1 MADQD
6 QNDQNTGLNVSDA
19 DADAL
24 LNDDG
29 SSTEDT
35 GTESSES
42 VTDSTDY
49 KAEVDKW
56 KKLSRQ
62 NEKNFREAQRKL
74 QSKEDEGK
82 TESQRLLDERDGFKT
97 QAEKNAAELKRLT
110 IAGETAPEHAT
121 LAQLRKVA
129 RRMAGED
136 DSALEEDAK
145 ELWADFAPATK
156 SPVAGKPRERLKGG
170 ADPDEEP
177 DEMDPKKLAQM
188 ISRAR

>member
-29 SSTEDT
+29 STEDT

>member
-97 QAEKNAAELKRLT
+97 QAEKNAAELKRLQ